1 MKTKSMSAGT
11 TGRVALAVTG
21 LAPFARLDASGL
33 SFKKE
38 VLRVGRWIHPATGEA
53 LDFDV
58 ALLERLAQD
67 TNRWIALGQKVHFP
81 AGPDCH
87 DEDARDALANLGYW
101 SSFRVEGERL
111 VADVEVLDEAAL
123 PKIGKTIQ
131 DVSPEI
137 RWPARSATGEVLE
150 AAIFHVA
157 ATPIPAIPGQS
168 NFERLSQ
175 LAREVSMA
183 GETKTA
189 PEGAPNQDPAASK
202 GPEMLLAWAR
212 QALGLPAD
220 AAEPTVVEALKQR
233 IDAAA
238 TAPTKIIPAPA
249 TAPMPEPDH
258 TATLARLTR
267 EVKELRDESQATR
280 KLAAELRDGHAS
292 DKRRRDEETVQLA
305 RRASADAGLPIPE
318 DACRLALSLFA
329 KNEDQGAREL
339 LLAYTARANDRR
351 IGLSQT
357 FASPPTPDDQRRALA
372 SDAAEAALLEDEG
385 FDVEKEPSG
394 ALKREANGRPKKT
407 RRPERR

>member
-1 MKTKSMSAGT
+1 MKITKAKAGFES
-11 TGRVALAVTG
+11 RVALEVTG
-21 LAPFARLDASGL
+21 LDPFVRLDASG
-33 SFKKE
+33 SRFRKE
-38 VLRVGRWIHPATGEA
+38 VLRAGHWIHPGTGET
-53 LDFDV
+53 LNFDV
-58 ALLERLAQD
+58 ALLEQLAED

-81 AGPDCH
+81 VGPDCH
-87 DEDARDALANLGYW
+87 GEDARDALANLGYW
-101 SSFRVEGERL
+101 SNFRVENERL
-111 VADVEVLDEAAL
+111 VADVDVLDEAAL
-123 PKIGKTIQ
+123 PKIGKTVQ

-137 RWPARSATGEVLE
+137 RWPARSATGDVLE
-150 AAIFHVA
+150 AAVFHVA

-183 GETKTA
+183 EGTKAA
-189 PEGAPNQDPAASK
+189 PQGAPNQDPVAAK
-202 GPEMLLAWAR
+202 GGDTLLTWAR

-220 AAEPTVVEALKQR
+220 AAEPAVVEALKQR

-238 TAPTKIIPAPA
+238 EAPTTIVPPPTTAAPG
-249 TAPMPEPDH
+249 PDH

-267 EVKELRDESQATR
+267 EVKELRDETQATR
-280 KLAAELRDGHAS
+280 KLAAELRDGQAV

-339 LLAYTARANDRR
+339 LSAYTARANDRR

-357 FASPPTPDDQRRALA
+357 FALAPTPDDQRRSLA